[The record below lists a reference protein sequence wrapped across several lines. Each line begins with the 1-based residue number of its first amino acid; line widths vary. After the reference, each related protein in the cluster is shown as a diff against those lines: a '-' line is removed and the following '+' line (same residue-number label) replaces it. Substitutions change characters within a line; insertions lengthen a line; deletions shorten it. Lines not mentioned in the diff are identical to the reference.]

1 MDSFPSVLASSPI
14 CLHLLCYAKEKKWVV
29 CYASFCLDCPRAA
42 DVSPEG
48 RGRKDAQMSGS
59 GLLCRQTESW
69 PCSAGT
75 GLPVPKAYVRDG
87 EGFFLRERSDRSG
100 GDGYKLEVGRFRH

>member
-1 MDSFPSVLASSPI
+1 MLRRLDQG
-14 CLHLLCYAKEKKWVV
+14 
-29 CYASFCLDCPRAA
+29 FCADRLRA
-42 DVSPEG
+42 G
-48 RGRKDAQMSGS
+48 
-59 GLLCRQTESW
+59 
-69 PCSAGT
+69 PCSVGT